1 MSNKNIALAYCEDN
15 ANIAQKLVQY
25 LASTDYQIEEFK
37 GEDFHQDGANQHQLI
52 ASKNPILLVVSDNFL
67 KSEACMNGALKML
80 QQLSKRGRVMPIIT
94 DGRIWDEKSQ
104 GFTYK
109 ETSFEKV
116 SNVIQYMNF
125 WQERYLEVRRKKR
138 HLKKEEEGIFNVK
151 LKRVRSISSEV
162 GEFLRHL
169 RGLNFVPFDQLEK
182 RQLEP
187 FFKFM
192 GDHKGLAAYK
202 AALAETK
209 EKVVKETVVA
219 ETAASSLHETP
230 YITEEKAIEEAIQQ
244 TQEQVN
250 PLELNKLEETR
261 TNTEPSSNTANQQ
274 NGQSHDEDWQKIEKM
289 AEDAAT
295 PAEEEKTE
303 TANEDMILLE
313 EIMNGTPQ
321 AKTPSSSPKE
331 ENLSAEASLEA
342 LENIFSDHP
351 TPAPQTSEDY
361 DTDTIIVEEKEVEIP
376 AIKKEETKIEK
387 EEEKSE
393 GFIESLLNWDT
404 PSPKQEK
411 DTNTEEPEIVNSE
424 VVPEEKSEN
433 IILSQENDAIIEKL
447 PTEENSILVKENP
460 ELTEE
465 RQKFLKEEPIVEEAV
480 IIIEKKEEENT
491 EPVATEEVK
500 EPVEDISSIVDKAVS
515 TPHLTTS
522 VLDNI
527 EQIQAEKENAKTV
540 QVEEQNIEQT
550 MAKQTQEV
558 KKTPNID
565 DLFQQGKTAEEAEDY
580 ELAKKYYEK
589 VANINDHYPDIH
601 VILGRL
607 ALYHFTDAKEA
618 SKHFKKAIKINP
630 NNAEVHYQYANLLY
644 EYAEK
649 PYKAARHFKNTIKL
663 QPDHP
668 FAHYDLALIYY
679 QLGDKF
685 RANRAYLKAIE
696 INPELQTEQ
705 NDLAFGYAPQVKV
718 QQEEDT
724 EAASKFQAL
733 QKDIQRLEQLLIA
746 NQTQTAQKQVVAK
759 PTKTVFITGAT
770 SGIGRATAE
779 IFAQNGYRLIITGR
793 RKERLKVIKGFFT
806 KNYQADILTLPFD
819 VRDLEAVKEAIDGL
833 ADDWRQIDVLINNA
847 GLAKGISPIH
857 EGDISNWDTMIDTN
871 IKGLLYMT
879 RAITPHMVKRKS
891 GHIINVGSTSG
902 KEVYPGGNVYC
913 ATKFAVDALTK
924 AMRID
929 LHQHNVRVSQ
939 VSPAHVEETEF
950 SLVRFDG
957 DNQRANKVYE
967 DFRPL
972 TPKDVAEAIYFMAT
986 RPPHVN
992 VLDVVLQGTQQASAN
1007 HLDRSGR

>member
-37 GEDFHQDGANQHQLI
+37 GEDFHQDSANQHQLI
-52 ASKNPILLVVSDNFL
+52 ASKKRILLIVSDNFL

-94 DGRIWDEKSQ
+94 NGRIWDEKSQ

-169 RGLNFVPFDQLEK
+169 RGVNFVPFDQLEK

-295 PAEEEKTE
+295 PAEEKKAE

-321 AKTPSSSPKE
+321 AKTPSIPKE

-351 TPAPQTSEDY
+351 TPTPQINEDSN
-361 DTDTIIVEEKEVEIP
+361 TDTIIVEDKETEKL
-376 AIKKEETKIEK
+376 AIKKEEEPKEK

-393 GFIESLLNWDT
+393 GFIESLLNWTT
-404 PSPKQEK
+404 PSSKQEK
-411 DTNTEEPEIVNSE
+411 DTNTEEPEIVSKQ
-424 VVPEEKSEN
+424 VVQEAKSEN
-433 IILSQENDAIIEKL
+433 VIIPEKITTKENL
-447 PTEENSILVKENP
+447 ILVKENTAS
-460 ELTEE
+460 TEE
-465 RQKFLKEEPIVEEAV
+465 SQIFLKEEPLVEEAV
-480 IIIEKKEEENT
+480 ILTEEVQVEKEEEST
-491 EPVATEEVK
+491 KQITT
-500 EPVEDISSIVDKAVS
+500 EDINKPTEDVTNIIEKAVS
-515 TPHLTTS
+515 TPHLTSS
-522 VLDNI
+522 VLDKI
-527 EQIQAEKENAKTV
+527 EQTKAEQENAETV
-540 QVEEQNIEQT
+540 HAEEQT

-558 KKTPNID
+558 KKPPKID
-565 DLFQQGKTAEEAEDY
+565 DLFHQGKAAEEVEDY

-589 VANINDHYPDIH
+589 VASINDHYPDIH
-601 VILGRL
+601 VILGQL
-607 ALYHFTDAKEA
+607 ALFHFTDAKEA

-696 INPELQTEQ
+696 VNPELQTEQ
-705 NDLAFGYAPQVKV
+705 NDLAFGYTPQVKV

-793 RKERLKVIKGFFT
+793 RKERLKVIKGFFN

-819 VRDLEAVKEAIDGL
+819 VRDLDAVKEAIDGL

-879 RAITPHMVKRKS
+879 RAITPHMVKRRS

-957 DNQRANKVYE
+957 DSQRANKVYE

-972 TPKDVAEAIYFMAT
+972 TSRDVAEAIYFMAT